1 MRRTRSRLG
10 PHINECGIRCIY
22 QSLRYAAAEPG
33 DRVCGEGWQIRLGRD
48 DSSKGVVMRVRLRR
62 VETGNVVDAMRFVK
76 LAEITVLVVRLAE
89 RTPVIL

>member
-1 MRRTRSRLG
+1 
-10 PHINECGIRCIY
+10 
-22 QSLRYAAAEPG
+22 
-33 DRVCGEGWQIRLGRD
+33 
-48 DSSKGVVMRVRLRR
+48 MRVRLRR